1 MGLGVHYEWETVAF
15 SPEGTEE
22 AIAAARAGSLTGN

>member
-1 MGLGVHYEWETVAF
+1 MGLHVPYEWETVAF

-22 AIAAARAGSLTGN
+22 AIAAAPVGSLTGN